1 MAKLLPSVAIIKHPL
16 NAFTK
21 SQVMLWSGSYDQV
34 IDVPY
39 PPADFGLTITHTFSR
54 RLRRGDWVMV
64 ECLLTSNKDEW
75 SGKRMRAVVFSE
87 TGYTGDHP
95 LAYAYATQRL
105 VVDGGM
111 NLALGW
117 ALNVLNPPDAQTIN
131 LNVGFTS
138 VGLTGSP
145 PFRLKLT
152 AAFYLL
158 PTTKVS
164 LVP

>member
-21 SQVMLWSGSYDQV
+21 SQVMLLSGTYDQV
-34 IDVPY
+34 IEVPY
-39 PPADFGLTITHTFSR
+39 PPTDFGLTITHTFSR

-64 ECLLTSNKDEW
+64 ECLLTSNKNAW

-95 LAYAYATQRL
+95 LAYAFATQRL

-117 ALNVLNPPDAQTIN
+117 ALNVLNPPDSQAID
-131 LNVGFTS
+131 LSIGFTS

-145 PFRLKLT
+145 PFRLNLT

-158 PTTKVS
+158 PTTEVS